1 MATTLGLTSGIH
13 HVLPQKPTFDV
24 TSSSNVSDAMGGND
38 MLTSDEDNST
48 LESLTY
54 AFSIPFSF
62 IPGPDPDQIILATS
76 QARERWLHPPDSSP
90 NLPTSRLPV
99 HQKSIND
106 VRELCK
112 RLSPGLVAR
121 TTVSVTELTAE
132 TALRKKQTTSVGLW
146 IAGEPAEVHKTR
158 GLILQSVP
166 VAMRNSCVNID
177 HDQYYLSDGAPN
189 PRITVHLERIAQF
202 TGTDI
207 FVLKPLE
214 PTSIVAVD
222 QGSEASQN
230 RRLKISIFGDYESVE
245 HAKTRVLIMI
255 DDLLGQEIIPTFMEL
270 SVQSII
276 CGRARKNVKLIESAT
291 RTAIYFPPP
300 FPQVYGYSPPGGTR
314 RDPDQI
320 FITGSSREDIAK
332 AERMLLNL
340 TLGMRIFVKDVS
352 ITLTKIDYILL
363 QRLDDVKKIMD
374 ANGTFVQL
382 PVLGSPASLIRVQG
396 SETLHLERTIKA
408 IMVICGQ
415 FYNAS
420 WWVMDSPIARLL
432 PKALE
437 VQKLLIDVAAFTGV
451 SIAFNKQVFEFSGS
465 DENVKAAMHMLSDV
479 PFVKEN
485 PYQIRVKI
493 ELANEHKEFVSGKK
507 NGKINKIMSQSNI
520 QIIFDTFNEYNF
532 FIDVCGGK
540 FDTTMLGLKLVE
552 QELPAA
558 VSFHVPDSYHKRI
571 IGIGGQHIQRIM
583 KKYSVFVKFSNAME
597 RGASGRSESDGTK
610 VDNVICRTPARNAA
624 NLELVKSEI
633 MGMVQRADADIVQE
647 HVDIPRLLHRTLMA
661 KRKILDDLE
670 GKWGCTIIFPST
682 EMASDI
688 VTIKGP
694 QWQVPHAVHE
704 FLALVPETHII
715 RLKNSPELEELL
727 KQDEFKKN
735 ITDRMDTQFGIRL
748 HPTVDNA
755 TESPG
760 GRRSGDGE
768 DYMEITFTY
777 TRNNAGAL
785 RDAIEMLTNFLL
797 SHGIQT
803 DSIKGTLPRPKSDSF
818 EDFVPFFHSAV
829 FQKPPQSRVGSSNG
843 SIRRLSGDAGSI
855 FGDQA
860 LHTEPAQFTDTTEAA
875 FYDGDRKASLSDA
888 GLVRPPGSSG
898 SISSTRTSFSLGR
911 KGSTVW
917 EGGLEAT
924 GLPDGEEWTKLE
936 SDRSRSN
943 SVTM

>member
-24 TSSSNVSDAMGGND
+24 TSSSNVSDAVGGND

-76 QARERWLHPPDSSP
+76 QARERWLHPPDSPP

-177 HDQYYLSDGAPN
+177 HDQYYLSDGVPN
-189 PRITVHLERIAQF
+189 TRITVHLERIAQF

-207 FVLKPLE
+207 FVLKPPE

-255 DDLLGQEIIPTFMEL
+255 DDLLGQEVIPTFMEL
-270 SVQSII
+270 SVQSMI
-276 CGRARKNVKLIESAT
+276 CGRGRKNVKLIESAT

-479 PFVKEN
+479 PF
-485 PYQIRVKI
+485 
-493 ELANEHKEFVSGKK
+493 

-647 HVDIPRLLHRTLMA
+647 HVDIPRLLHQ
-661 KRKILDDLE
+661 
-670 GKWGCTIIFPST
+670 
-682 EMASDI
+682 MASDI

-735 ITDRMDTQFGIRL
+735 ITDRMNTQFGIRL

-803 DSIKGTLPRPKSDSF
+803 DSIKGALPRPKSDSF

-829 FQKPPQSRVGSSNG
+829 FQKPSQSRVGSSNG

-855 FGDQA
+855 FGDQV

>member
-1 MATTLGLTSGIH
+1 MATTLGLSSGIH

-24 TSSSNVSDAMGGND
+24 TSSSNVSDAMGDND
-38 MLTSDEDNST
+38 MLTSDGDNST

-54 AFSIPFSF
+54 SFTIPFSF
-62 IPGPDPDQIILATS
+62 VPGPDPNQIILATA
-76 QARERWLHPPDSSP
+76 QARERWLHPPDSPP
-90 NLPTSRLPV
+90 NLPISSLPV
-99 HQKSIND
+99 YQKSIND
-106 VRELCK
+106 IRELCK
-112 RLSPGLVAR
+112 RLSPGLVGR
-121 TTVSVTELTAE
+121 TTVSVTELKAE
-132 TALRKKQTTSVGLW
+132 NTLRKKQTTSVGLW
-146 IAGEPAEVHKTR
+146 IAGEPAEVHKAR

-166 VAMRNSCVNID
+166 VAMVNSCVNID
-177 HDQYYLSDGAPN
+177 HDQYYLSDGLPN
-189 PRITVHLERIAQF
+189 PRITIHLERIAQF

-207 FVLKPLE
+207 FVLKPPDTTFLA
-214 PTSIVAVD
+214 AVY
-222 QGSEASQN
+222 QGSQAAQY
-230 RRLKISIFGDYESVE
+230 RRLKIVIFGDYESVE

-255 DDLLGQEIIPTFMEL
+255 DDLLGQQIISTFMEL
-270 SVQSII
+270 SVQSLV
-276 CGRARKNVKLIESAT
+276 CGRGRKNVKLIESAT

-300 FPQVYGYSPPGGTR
+300 FPQVYGYSPPNSTR

-320 FITGSSREDIAK
+320 FITGNSREDLAK

-340 TLGMRIFVKDVS
+340 SSHLRIFVKDVS
-352 ITLTKIDYILL
+352 VTLGKIDYILL

-374 ANGTFVQL
+374 ANGTFVQF
-382 PVLGSPASLIRVQG
+382 PVLGSPSSLIRVQG
-396 SETLHLERTIKA
+396 SEALHLERTIKA
-408 IMVICGQ
+408 IMVICGN

-420 WWVMDSPIARLL
+420 WWIMDSPLTRLF
-432 PKALE
+432 PKPLE

-451 SIAFNKQVFEFSGS
+451 SIAFNKQVFEFSGT
-465 DENVKAAMHMLSDV
+465 DDKVKAAMRILSDV

-507 NGKINKIMSQSNI
+507 NGKINKIMGQSNI

-558 VSFHVPDSYHKRI
+558 VSFHVPDAYHKRI

-597 RGASGRSESDGTK
+597 RGAIGRSESEGSK

-633 MGMVQRADADIVQE
+633 MAMVQRADADIVQE

-661 KRKILDDLE
+661 ERQILDDLE
-670 GKWGCTIIFPST
+670 SKWGCSIIFPST

-694 QWQVPHAVHE
+694 QWQVPNMVHE
-704 FLALVPETHII
+704 FLALIPETHVI

-727 KQDEFKKN
+727 KQNEFKEN
-735 ITDRMDTQFGIRL
+735 VAERMSRQFGIKIE
-748 HPTVDNA
+748 PMVDNA
-755 TESPG
+755 AESPG
-760 GRRSGDGE
+760 GRRSTSNEG
-768 DYMEITFTY
+768 DYMRIAFTY
-777 TRNNAGAL
+777 TRNYAGVL
-785 RDAIEMLTNFLL
+785 REAIEMFTSFLVA
-797 SHGIQT
+797 HRIET
-803 DSIKGTLPRPKSDSF
+803 DSIKGTFPRPKSDSF
-818 EDFVPFFHSAV
+818 EDFGPFFHSAV
-829 FQKPPQSRVGSSNG
+829 FQKPQSRVGSSNG
-843 SIRRLSGDAGSI
+843 SIRRLSGDAGSLL
-855 FGDQA
+855 GDQV
-860 LHTEPAQFTDTTEAA
+860 LHAEPVHFDDTTEAA
-875 FYDGDRKASLSDA
+875 FYHGDRKASLPDTGSV
-888 GLVRPPGSSG
+888 GPPGSSG

-911 KGSTVW
+911 KGSNVW
-917 EGGLEAT
+917 EGGIEAT
-924 GLPDGEEWTKLE
+924 GLLDGEEWTKLE

-943 SVTM
+943 SVII

>member
-24 TSSSNVSDAMGGND
+24 TSSSNISSSMGDND
-38 MLTSDEDNST
+38 MLTSDGDNST

-62 IPGPDPDQIILATS
+62 IPGPDPDRIVLATS
-76 QARERWLHPPDSSP
+76 QARERWLHPPDSPP

-132 TALRKKQTTSVGLW
+132 NALRKKQTTSVGLW

-158 GLILQSVP
+158 GFILQSVP
-166 VAMRNSCVNID
+166 VAMRRSCVNID
-177 HDQYYLSDGAPN
+177 HDQYYISEGVPN
-189 PRITVHLERIAQF
+189 TRITNHLEGISQF

-207 FVLKPLE
+207 FVLKPPE

-255 DDLLGQEIIPTFMEL
+255 DDLLGQEIMPTFMEL
-270 SVQSII
+270 SLQSMV

-340 TLGMRIFVKDVS
+340 TLNMRIFVKDVS
-352 ITLTKIDYILL
+352 VTLTKIDYILL

-374 ANGTFVQL
+374 ANGTFVQF

-415 FYNAS
+415 YYNAS

-451 SIAFNKQVFEFSGS
+451 SIAFNKQVFEFSGL

-479 PFVKEN
+479 PF
-485 PYQIRVKI
+485 
-493 ELANEHKEFVSGKK
+493 

-540 FDTTMLGLKLVE
+540 FDTAMLGLKLVE

-597 RGASGRSESDGTK
+597 RGASGRSESDGSK

-647 HVDIPRLLHRTLMA
+647 LVDIPRLLHQ
-661 KRKILDDLE
+661 
-670 GKWGCTIIFPST
+670 
-682 EMASDI
+682 MASDI

-704 FLALVPETHII
+704 VLALVPETHII
-715 RLKNSPELEELL
+715 RLKNSLELEELL

-748 HPTVDNA
+748 QPTVDNA

-760 GRRSGDGE
+760 GKRSGNGE
-768 DYMEITFTY
+768 DYMEIIFTY

-843 SIRRLSGDAGSI
+843 SIRRLSGDGGSM
-855 FGDQA
+855 FGDQVSHA
-860 LHTEPAQFTDTTEAA
+860 EPAQFTDTTEAA

-898 SISSTRTSFSLGR
+898 SLSSTRTSFSLGR

-943 SVTM
+943 SVTT